1 MRLVVMSTA
10 IALLV
15 FSQSAGLVAADTKLD
30 LVVDPARFLRRSLTL
45 WDPNGAAGQL
55 QNQAYGYLFPMGPF
69 FLLGKLISL
78 EPWMVQRCWESA
90 VLIVAFLGARR
101 LASLL
106 GVPGFWPCACA
117 GLVYA
122 LSPRMLTE
130 LFSISSE
137 LLPVAVLPLVL
148 IPLVRAGT
156 AGPVR
161 SAAMR
166 SGLALTLAGGINAS
180 ATLAILPVPALW
192 LLTRSRGPRRASLIG
207 WWSLAVLLACL
218 WWLIPLV
225 VLGRYSPP
233 FLNWIESSAVTTSQN
248 SFIAVARGAD
258 HWQAYLG
265 PSIWPAGWIFAVG
278 AAAILATA
286 LVAAAGFSGLTL
298 RRAPHR
304 LFLFSSLL
312 IGFLLLSMG
321 HLASIDSPAAGVLR
335 DLLDGPLSAFRNIHK
350 FDALVRLPL
359 AIGVGHLIAGSIPV
373 LNSLAHRLPPA
384 HRWLAPFAAVTAL
397 ACLGAVAIGPALT
410 NRLVQQPRGIAMAGY
425 WPQTAEWLRDHAAA
439 GRALVIP
446 GAGRPEMVWGST
458 IDEPLQPEAES
469 PWAVRETVPL
479 GQAGYVRWLD
489 EVEALI
495 GTGRPQ
501 PSLAPLLIR
510 AGIGYLVVRADLR
523 PTADATDLGLVMS
536 TVLNSPG
543 LSVVRSFGPVIR
555 DTVAENR
562 LINAGIANDLPAIQI
577 VEVAGGASKLSLM
590 DADRA
595 VLATGSSDQLPA
607 LIQAGLAPRTP
618 VLFGPDAAP
627 VAAADPVR
635 VLTDGL
641 RKREVQF
648 GRPGQVVAT
657 MTEDQPYQASRVAYD
672 YLPDDAGPLSAMRY
686 SGVSSVGASSAGSD
700 FGAFLNRGPERSPWY
715 ALDGDPATA
724 WLTGSADGALGQWF
738 EVRYVAPRDDRAV
751 TIQFARQLDD
761 FPTALTVQTDAG
773 SLTVDVTPDA
783 VPQQVRLP
791 AGPTQRLRFT
801 VAALASGTKGIATGL
816 ASVRIPGLEPRRS
829 LQVPEQQSPDVLS
842 FRAASGFRTGC
853 VALATSS
860 TCVPSLARTGEEQNA
875 ISRSFTLTEAGRYTV
890 SAAVLPVAGAGLNRA
905 LDSGSA
911 IRVVASSTIDA
922 DPRQRPGAVVDGLP
936 GTTWS
941 ASESDRKPTLTLR
954 LGVATPVTGLV
965 LRTAPAAPVSRPVE
979 VRISVGNRSWDL
991 RVSDTGEV
999 RLPEPVVTGAL
1010 ELEILES
1017 AVRISSDELTGAERI
1032 LPAGI
1037 SELQV
1042 LGGPRQAPPADL
1054 VLGCGRGPMLDVDG
1068 RLIQT
1073 SVRASYAAVLVGLE
1087 LPAVP
1092 CGLGSGSDP
1101 GNGSGSGSAPGN
1113 DSGSGTLD
1121 LAAGPHVLTLRAS
1134 AQTAPMGLR
1143 LTRGAG
1149 LSASQP
1155 VAETVEP
1162 AKWGDTRRT
1171 ATVSTEGRALLVVH
1185 ENFNAGWQA
1194 SLGGKRLTAVRVD
1207 GWEQAFLLP
1216 AGSSG
1221 TVELSYAPDRPYQA
1235 GLVAGLLAALALLA
1249 LAWRRRPAEQEPPP
1263 LRDGRPPLLATAAV
1277 LLALFAL
1284 LAGVTGL
1291 ITGLVVLVL
1300 WWQFPRWRWLPWTMG
1315 LTAGLAVVVAG
1326 VLNAVGPSVSARPLT
1341 DLWLTQWLVLL
1352 ALLAVAVSALAGP
1365 ALAGTALAGTAGGEG
1380 SR

>member
-1 MRLVVMSTA
+1 MRLVVISTA

-30 LVVDPARFLRRSLTL
+30 LIVDPAGFLRRALTL

-69 FLLGKLISL
+69 FLVGKLIAL

-90 VLIVAFLGARR
+90 ILIVAFLGARR

-148 IPLVRAGT
+148 IPLVRAST
-156 AGPVR
+156 AGSTR

-192 LLTRSRGPRRASLIG
+192 LLTRSRGPRRASLTR
-207 WWSLAVLLACL
+207 WWLLAVLLACL
-218 WWLIPLV
+218 WWLIPLL

-265 PSIWPAGWIFAVG
+265 PYIWPAGWIFAVG
-278 AAAILATA
+278 PAAIVATA

-298 RRAPHR
+298 RSAPHR
-304 LFLFSSLL
+304 LFLLSSLL
-312 IGFLLLSMG
+312 IGFFLLSMG
-321 HLASIDSPAAGVLR
+321 HLSSIESPMAGVLR
-335 DLLDGPLSAFRNIHK
+335 DWLDGPLSAFRNIHK

-359 AIGVGHLIAGSIPV
+359 AIGVGHLIARSIPA
-373 LNSLAHRLPPA
+373 LHSLARRLPPG

-397 ACLGAVAIGPALT
+397 ACLGAVAISPALT
-410 NRLVQQPRGIAMAGY
+410 NQLVQQPRGIAMAGY
-425 WPQTAEWLRDHAAA
+425 WPQTAEWLREHSAA

-458 IDEPLQPEAES
+458 IDEPLQPEAKS

-495 GTGRPQ
+495 ATGRPQ
-501 PSLAPLLIR
+501 PSLAPLLTR

-523 PTADATDLGLVMS
+523 PTADATDLGLVLS

-543 LSVVRSFGPVIR
+543 LSVARSFGPAIR

-562 LINAGIANDLPAIQI
+562 LINLGIANDQPAIQI
-577 VEVAGGASKLSLM
+577 FEVAGGAAKLSLM

-595 VLATGSSDQLPA
+595 VLANGSSEQLPA
-607 LIQAGLAPRTP
+607 LIEAGLQPRTP
-618 VLFGPDAAP
+618 VLFGADAAP
-627 VAAADPVR
+627 VSATGPVR

-672 YLPDDAGPLSAMRY
+672 YLPDNAGTLSAMRY
-686 SGVSSVGASSAGSD
+686 SGVSGVRASSAGSD
-700 FGAFLNRGPERSPWY
+700 FGAFINRGPERAPWY
-715 ALDGDPATA
+715 ALDDDPATA
-724 WLTGSADGALGQWF
+724 WLSGSADGALGQWF
-738 EVRYVAPRDDRAV
+738 EIRYADPRDDPAV
-751 TIQFARQLDD
+751 TIQFAPQLDD
-761 FPTALTVQTDAG
+761 FPTSLTVQTDAG
-773 SLTVDVTPDA
+773 SLTVEVTPDA
-783 VPQQVRLP
+783 DPQEVRLP
-791 AGPTQRLRFT
+791 SGPTQRLRFT
-801 VAALASGTKGIATGL
+801 VAALASGTKGTAAGL
-816 ASVRIPGLEPRRS
+816 ASVTIPGLRPQRS
-829 LQVPEQQSPDVLS
+829 LRIPEQTSPDVLS
-842 FRAASGFRTGC
+842 FRAASGYRTGC
-853 VALATSS
+853 VAVASS
-860 TCVPSLARTGEEQNA
+860 SACLHTLARTGEEQNA
-875 ISRSFTLTEAGRYTV
+875 ISRSFLLTEAGSYTV
-890 SAAVLPVAGAGLNRA
+890 SAAVLPVPGVALNRE
-905 LDSGSA
+905 LDRGSA
-911 IRVVASSTIDA
+911 IQVVAASSTSST
-922 DPRQRPGAVVDGLP
+922 DPRERPGAVLDGLA

-941 ASESDRKPTLTLR
+941 ATAEDQRPRLALR
-954 LGVATPVTGLV
+954 LDTASPVTGLV
-965 LRTAPAAPVSRPVE
+965 LQTAPDAPVSSASA
-979 VRISVGNRSWDL
+979 VRISAGNRSWDL

-999 RLPEPVVTGAL
+999 RLPGPVLTDTL

-1017 AVRISSDELTGAERI
+1017 AIRVSADELTGAERV
-1032 LPAGI
+1032 LPPGI
-1037 SELQV
+1037 SEVQLI
-1042 LGGPRQAPPADL
+1042 GGPRSTPPSEL
-1054 VLGCGRGPMLDVDG
+1054 VLGCGRGPVLNVDG

-1073 SVRASYAAVLVGLE
+1073 SVRASHAAVLSGAELEATPCEPGGGAETEVGTVE
-1087 LPAVP
+1087 
-1092 CGLGSGSDP
+1092 
-1101 GNGSGSGSAPGN
+1101 
-1113 DSGSGTLD
+1113 
-1121 LAAGPHVLTLRAS
+1121 LAAGPHVVTLSSS
-1134 AQTAPMGLR
+1134 AETVAMGLR

-1149 LSASQP
+1149 LPSGQP
-1155 VAETVEP
+1155 GTATVQ
-1162 AKWGDTRRT
+1162 AGQWGATERT
-1171 ATVSTEGRALLVVH
+1171 ATVATEGRALLVVH

-1194 SLGGKRLTAVRVD
+1194 SLGGQRLTPVRVD

-1221 TVELSYAPDRPYQA
+1221 TVTLSYTPDRPYK
-1235 GLVAGLLAALALLA
+1235 AGLLAGALAVIALLA
-1249 LAWRRRPAEQEPPP
+1249 LAWRRRATEPAEPQPPG
-1263 LRDGRPPLLATAAV
+1263 LLDAQPPLLAAAG
-1277 LLALFAL
+1277 LSLMGITL
-1284 LAGVTGL
+1284 LAGVAGL
-1291 ITGLVVLVL
+1291 ITGLVVLAL
-1300 WWQFPRWRWLPWTMG
+1300 WWQFPRWRWLPWAMG
-1315 LTAGLAVVVAG
+1315 LTAGLGVVAAG
-1326 VLNAVGPSVSARPLT
+1326 VLNAVGPSVSAQPLT

-1352 ALLAVAVSALAGP
+1352 ALLAVAVSALAG
-1365 ALAGTALAGTAGGEG
+1365 TAGGEG